1 MLPPFPLGERVD
13 NKSKLYPGISLG
25 VSMPFLAWRLILPAL
40 PLILASVLRMPVLIL
55 PFMLVRLILPPP
67 VSPGMYTPE
76 MLRRLISPLAKMVTL
91 PPVPLLSDRA
101 SMEPATE
108 FADPIEIAP
117 PLDRKILPGVLPIVS
132 ANSVA
137 G

>member
-76 MLRRLISPLAKMVTL
+76 MLRRLI

-132 ANSVA
+132 I
-137 G
+137 